1 MTHEH
6 DDYRERNG
14 RNGRNGRLN
23 LNTVVSLIGMLLSVV
38 AGTWFVAS
46 KVNSAKTD
54 IMAQNISM
62 KSEFVAKA
70 TSLEARVTALEGR
83 PKNESWS
90 DGDMFRWATRLQR
103 ENQSIHLKVPEPPMK
118 SDNLTP
124 QR

>member
-1 MTHEH
+1 M
-6 DDYRERNG
+6 NG
-14 RNGRNGRLN
+14 NGKLN
-23 LNTVVSLIGMLLSVV
+23 MNTVVSLIGMLLSVI

-54 IMAQNISM
+54 IMASNLAM

-70 TSLEARVTALEGR
+70 TSIEARVTALEGR

-103 ENQSIHLKVPEPPMK
+103 ENHNLKVPEPPMK
-118 SDNLTP
+118 TDTIP
-124 QR
+124 R